1 VRHLSALFSS
11 GDLKIMLKNI
21 WLLALMIPTLLI
33 GCDNTPADDD
43 DDDTERT
50 PILVEVSPT
59 FEQTDFFYR
68 STVVAEFDIAPDS
81 ATVTLLDAS
90 GSPVAGT
97 AATAANGRE
106 FTFDPDADL
115 DSSAG
120 YSMVVEWSPAAEG
133 HSPFT
138 NAFQTSAH
146 GGAVPDPTAMV
157 GLVYSI
163 DLAGATFV
171 EPPGIGPI
179 LQSQM
184 DGFSVLFTP
193 MAESDFEG
201 GELHVMGAVGGASES
216 GKEIQDPCAP
226 TLDFT
231 AGPDGVIGT
240 DADDEPGPD
249 DILGTKDDE
258 PGPDGILGTD
268 DTPAAWNNPE
278 MVLSADALPLTIQ
291 GVTATIQDLLISGTF
306 HPDFSNMRGGVF
318 AGVID
323 TRPLV
328 GALGSG
334 EDENEICDLV
344 ESTVGV
350 PCISCTDDG
359 DDTDEVFCLA
369 LRAEDLAADVI
380 KGLILEDRPCE
391 LIITDFVTGG
401 TCESE
406 AGAYDA
412 DSDGMYELCPT
423 YNDQVAG

>member
-1 VRHLSALFSS
+1 
-11 GDLKIMLKNI
+11 MLKNF
-21 WLLALMIPTLLI
+21 WLLALMIPTILLGY
-33 GCDNTPADDD
+33 GCEEPPADDD
-43 DDDTERT
+43 DAAPERT

-115 DSSAG
+115 ASSAG

-146 GGAVPDPTAMV
+146 GGTVVDPTGMV

-193 MAESDFEG
+193 MAESNFEG
-201 GELHVMGAVGGASES
+201 GELHVMGAVGGVSES

-226 TLDFT
+226 TLAFT
-231 AGPDGVIGT
+231 AGDDGVFGN
-240 DADDEPGPD
+240 E
-249 DILGTKDDE
+249 
-258 PGPDGILGTD
+258 D
-268 DTPAAWNNPE
+268 DTPAVWNNPE

-306 HPDFSNMRGGVF
+306 HPDLSNMRGGVF
-318 AGVID
+318 AGIID

-334 EDENEICDLV
+334 DDENEICDLV

-359 DDTDEVFCLA
+359 DDTDEVFCLS
-369 LRAEDLAADVI
+369 LRAEDLSADVLE
-380 KGLILEDRPCE
+380 GLTLQDRPCE
-391 LIITDFVTGG
+391 LIISDFVMDG

-406 AGAYDA
+406 AAAYDA
-412 DSDGMYELCPT
+412 DADGIYELCEAYFPP
-423 YNDQVAG
+423 VAG

>member
-1 VRHLSALFSS
+1 
-11 GDLKIMLKNI
+11 LKIMLKNI
-21 WLLALMIPTLLI
+21 WLLALMIPALLI
-33 GCDNTPADDD
+33 GCDTPPAADD

-90 GSPVAGT
+90 GTPVAGT
-97 AATAANGRE
+97 AATATNGRE

-115 DSSAG
+115 ASSAG
-120 YSMVVEWSPAAEG
+120 YSMVIEWSPAAEG

-146 GGAVPDPTAMV
+146 GGVIADPTGMV

-193 MAESDFEG
+193 LAESNFEG

-226 TLDFT
+226 TLAFT
-231 AGPDGVIGT
+231 AGD
-240 DADDEPGPD
+240 
-249 DILGTKDDE
+249 
-258 PGPDGILGTD
+258 DGIFGTAD
-268 DTPAAWNNPE
+268 DTPAEWNNPE
-278 MVLSADALPLTIQ
+278 MVLAADALPLTIQ

-306 HPDFSNMRGGVF
+306 HPDLTNMRGGVF
-318 AGVID
+318 AGIID

-350 PCISCTDDG
+350 SCISCTTDDG
-359 DDTDEVFCLA
+359 DDTDEVFCLS
-369 LRAEDLAADVI
+369 LRAEDLAADV
-380 KGLILEDRPCE
+380 LEDVTLQDRPCE
-391 LIITDFVTGG
+391 VIIDDFVTSGA
-401 TCESE
+401 CDSE
-406 AGAYDA
+406 AAAYDA
-412 DSDGMYELCPT
+412 DGDGVYELCEAFIPP
-423 YNDQVAG
+423 VVG